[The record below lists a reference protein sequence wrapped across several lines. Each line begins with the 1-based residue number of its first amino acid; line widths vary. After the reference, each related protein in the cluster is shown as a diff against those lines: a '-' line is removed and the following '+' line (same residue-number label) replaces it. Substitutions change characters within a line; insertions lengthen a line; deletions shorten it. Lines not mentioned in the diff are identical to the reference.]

1 MRRERAGGWQ
11 CLLDHY
17 KQHVE
22 LRNAAVQGEIN
33 IMCYSH
39 GNDLANADVKAKCE
53 LEVVGLSK
61 PQAYVGPDKFV
72 RDTCVRVDLMIDE
85 ITKFHEKYKD
95 PKTGKYDR
103 SRFATA
109 LPKAR

>member
-1 MRRERAGGWQ
+1 MRRQAGGWQ
-11 CLLDHY
+11 CFLDNY
-17 KQHVE
+17 KQRIQLH
-22 LRNAAVQGEIN
+22 NAAVQGEID
-33 IMCYSH
+33 ITCYSH
-39 GNDLANADVKAKCE
+39 GNDRANADVKAKVE
-53 LEVVGLSK
+53 KEVVGESR

-85 ITKFHEKYKD
+85 ITKFHETYKD

-109 LPKAR
+109 IPKAR